1 MGLNVVEFYGTL
13 AVLLDKCSDDLD
25 VQCLA
30 TYETIVQHL
39 KPV

>member
-1 MGLNVVEFYGTL
+1 MVHLQQVSLY
-13 AVLLDKCSDDLD
+13 KCSDDLD

-30 TYETIVQHL
+30 THEAIVQHL